1 MKKLLLCSLL
11 AGFHLAASAQLD
23 MGALQDAH
31 NTSNAAR
38 HMPTYLGDRF
48 NKFQIT
54 ILNPYISIGSSF
66 ANVGEVEEYLN
77 ADKITSEMI
86 GSSIRRMRSQDN
98 IIAGSVDIAIV
109 NAAFNLTGKNGHK
122 EWSIGLGVNER
133 LEVSTVFNQEAFLLA
148 YNGNKQFA
156 GQTVQI
162 APRFNGL
169 AYTEYYIAV
178 AYNFRPRN
186 SDWVIKPAIRLSYL
200 AGQANVEMRQGN
212 SISLYTQPE
221 GRYLDFGLDYNINT
235 SLGDDSVK
243 LSGSSFNLND
253 KAFTGGAGQGI
264 GMDLAVRVS
273 PKPGIH
279 FNIGLMDVGSI
290 RFTKNPTNIYNHS
303 SYRYEGQE
311 LTFAEDQSLN
321 LDSLAELAK
330 PNYSY
335 NSYTVVLPTRL
346 VIIGSVGLSKKQNK
360 RETYYGDQI
369 SALYQQGFLNYL
381 SATTTPYIAL
391 GYTHSFNG
399 KFNLGANAGVGGIWG
414 GNVGL
419 IASLKAGAFLYGLRS
434 NNILPLI
441 APNTGRGSDFGM
453 LLGLAF

>member
-1 MKKLLLCSLL
+1 MKKLLLCALFT
-11 AGFHLAASAQLD
+11 GCQLAAFAQLD

-31 NTSNAAR
+31 NTANAAR

-54 ILNPYISIGSSF
+54 ILNPYVSIGSSF
-66 ANVGEVEEYLN
+66 ANVGEVQEYLN

-86 GSSIRRMRSQDN
+86 GASIRKMRSQDN
-98 IIAGSVDIAIV
+98 IVAGSVDLAIV
-109 NAAFNLTGKNGHK
+109 NAAFNITGKGGHK
-122 EWSIGLGVNER
+122 ALSIGVGVNER
-133 LEVSTVFNQEAFLLA
+133 VEVSTVFNQEAFLLA

-169 AYTEYYIAV
+169 AYTEYYVSA
-178 AYNFRPRN
+178 AYNIRPRY

-235 SLGDDSVK
+235 SLGDDSVT

-253 KAFTGGAGQGI
+253 KSFKGGAGHGI

-290 RFTKNPTNIYNHS
+290 TFTNNPTNIYNHTT
-303 SYRYEGQE
+303 YRYEGQE

-321 LDSLAELAK
+321 LDSIADLAK
-330 PNYSY
+330 PKYSY
-335 NSYTVVLPTRL
+335 NSYTVELPTKL
-346 VIIGSVGLSKKQNK
+346 VITGSIGLNKAENKK
-360 RETYYGDQI
+360 ETYYKDQI
-369 SALYQQGFLNYL
+369 TGLYQQGFLNYL

-391 GYTHSFNG
+391 GYTHSFKG
-399 KFNLGANAGVGGIWG
+399 KLNLGANAGVGGIWG
-414 GNVGL
+414 GNVGI
-419 IASLKAGAFLYGLRS
+419 IASLKAGAFLFGLHS

-441 APNTGRGSDFGM
+441 APNAGRGSDFGM